1 MSRGFSLGFLENCAL
16 MGQMFSSKQLSDEQK
31 ATLHQWADDGAT
43 MAEIQKRMNEEWQLR
58 LTYMDTRFLIL
69 DLGLTLKTEVKEEPK
84 PAADEEVSS
93 DLPDASLGGGA
104 VQVSRDE
111 IVIPGMLFSGKV
123 IFSDGHRAAWY
134 VDETGR
140 LGLDPQ
146 VPGYRPSQEDIMAFQ
161 EQLRSMLR

>member
-1 MSRGFSLGFLENCAL
+1 MVV
-16 MGQMFSSKQLSDEQK
+16 MFSSKQLSDEQK

-69 DLGLTLKTEVKEEPK
+69 DLGITLKTEVKEEPK
-84 PAADEEVSS
+84 PTE
-93 DLPDASLGGGA
+93 PDDALTEDAVPGLGDGS

-111 IVIPGMLFSGKV
+111 IVIPGMMFSGKV
-123 IFSDGHRAAWY
+123 TFSDGQRAAWY
-134 VDETGR
+134 VDEAGR

-146 VPGYRPSQEDIMAFQ
+146 VPGYRPTQEDIMAFQ
-161 EQLRSMLR
+161 QELRNILR